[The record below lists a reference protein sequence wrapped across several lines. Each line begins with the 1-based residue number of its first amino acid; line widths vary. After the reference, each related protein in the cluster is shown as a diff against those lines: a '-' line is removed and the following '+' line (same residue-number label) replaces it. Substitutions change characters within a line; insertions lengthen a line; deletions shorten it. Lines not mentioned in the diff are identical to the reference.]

1 MFYKK
6 FILLILLIFLFIC
19 CDNQNLNQNE
29 EITVNRNTKST
40 EEILISKPESESQ
53 KVIPQVEKKLIR
65 KFENDFSEW
74 ELPNGQKIYKDLRYN
89 LEGDFKT
96 FGELRTTQYRTR
108 GIITDFNEVQKIVNS
123 GKPTILEGWSET
135 CIYCKM
141 SEVVLNDLKTEY
153 KEKVNFVTIDVANR
167 YLEDVTQTVKF
178 YNIIATPTYIILDKN
193 GEEVYRSVG
202 YSANKDI
209 LSDMLSDL
217 N

>member
-6 FILLILLIFLFIC
+6 FILLILLIFLFVS

-29 EITVNRNTKST
+29 EITVNRNAKSS
-40 EEILISKPESESQ
+40 EEILISSSESQ
-53 KVIPQVEKKLIR
+53 KEIPLEEKKLIR

-96 FGELRTTQYRTR
+96 FEELRTTQYRTR
-108 GIITDFNEVQKIVNS
+108 GIVTDFNEVQKIVNS
-123 GKPTILEGWSET
+123 GKPTILEGWSQT

-193 GEEVYRSVG
+193 GKEVYRSVG

>member
-6 FILLILLIFLFIC
+6 FILLILLIFSFVY
-19 CDNQNLNQNE
+19 CDNQNQNE
-29 EITVNRNTKST
+29 EVAINRNTKSV
-40 EEILISKPESESQ
+40 EEILIYTSESQ
-53 KVIPQVEKKLIR
+53 KEIPQDEKKLIR

-108 GIITDFNEVQKIVNS
+108 GIITDFNEIQKIVNS

-193 GEEVYRSVG
+193 GKEVYRSVG